1 MALICS
7 QLSDTLLKTKNAV
20 RAALCDSFDT
30 KEAVNRLAD
39 LVGATNV
46 YIKQKDELIKV
57 PLLRQV
63 SRYIY

>member
-1 MALICS
+1 M
-7 QLSDTLLKTKNAV
+7 LKTKNAV
-20 RAALCDSFDT
+20 RVALCDSFDT